1 VLLAGSREFWI
12 MNYVPLNRTHSYHQA
27 RLKDPTFFEGLNA
40 EDRETLTQLAHLHVG
55 TASDPP
61 GM

>member
-1 VLLAGSREFWI
+1 